1 MHKHKIC
8 GSDGKLYPSRC
19 HLRRAACEG
28 STIIRPA
35 HPDQCLKDEEREAEQ
50 ELERAEKDSSGGNDQ
65 QKTNTVYGQDELQ
78 TAAVD
83 KQQQQPDVVFSSKPA
98 KISLSSSSIPV
109 DVEEDEDRGGNDI
122 EGLKAKQ
129 TFATSTVHPL
139 DYSEEDECRPKDYDL
154 MKEKVL
160 NKSKLKRFLEKIYL
174 HLPMYVFSQV
184 NDVSLL
190 FTRLDENNDGQI
202 TLNELWKHS
211 MLYKVS

>member
-28 STIIRPA
+28 NTIIRPA

-50 ELERAEKDSSGGNDQ
+50 ELERAEKDSAAAAGDDQ

-83 KQQQQPDVVFSSKPA
+83 KQQQQQPDVVFSSKPA
-98 KISLSSSSIPV
+98 KIALSSSSSAIPV

-129 TFATSTVHPL
+129 TSATSTAHPL

-160 NKSKLKRFLEKIYL
+160 NKSKLKTGKREN
-174 HLPMYVFSQV
+174 LP
-184 NDVSLL
+184 
-190 FTRLDENNDGQI
+190 
-202 TLNELWKHS
+202 TLNIMFSFPSKRRLAA
-211 MLYKVS
+211 LYAPRREQ